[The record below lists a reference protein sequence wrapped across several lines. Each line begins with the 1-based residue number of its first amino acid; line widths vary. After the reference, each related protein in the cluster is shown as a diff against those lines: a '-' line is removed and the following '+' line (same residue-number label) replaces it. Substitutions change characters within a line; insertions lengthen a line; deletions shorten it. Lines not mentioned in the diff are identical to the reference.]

1 MKTLPYLKG
10 LTVQEK
16 MIEYGIAYIEEDLD
30 ALYRKNIRNN
40 IILKVDTVKSLVYLF
55 SKFNLT
61 LYREEILGIIFKPLD
76 TSSIQLLYK
85 LYTNDAIFRDY
96 VNSIFLVYNG
106 SKDTFIAYLRLCIIN
121 AYKSFEYLLPKVR
134 NELIGLHNGYYY
146 FSVKSNTDYDKM
158 YERVSL

>member
-1 MKTLPYLKG
+1 
-10 LTVQEK
+10 

-30 ALYRKNIRNN
+30 TLYRKSIRNN
-40 IILKVDTVKSLVYLF
+40 TILKVDTVKSLVCLL
-55 SKFNLT
+55 SKFYLT
-61 LYREEILGIIFKPLD
+61 LYREEILGND
-76 TSSIQLLYK
+76 SIRLLYK
-85 LYTNDAIFRDY
+85 LYTSDAIFRDY

-106 SKDTFIAYLRLCIIN
+106 QKDNFIEYLRLCVVN

>member
-1 MKTLPYLKG
+1 
-10 LTVQEK
+10 

-30 ALYRKNIRNN
+30 TLYRKSIRNN
-40 IILKVDTVKSLVYLF
+40 TILKVDTVKSLVCLF

-61 LYREEILGIIFKPLD
+61 LYREEILGVIFKPLD
-76 TSSIQLLYK
+76 NDSIRLLYK
-85 LYTNDAIFRDY
+85 LYTSDAIFRDY

-106 SKDTFIAYLRLCIIN
+106 QKDNFIEYLRLCIVN
-121 AYKSFEYLLPKVR
+121 AFKSFEYLLPKVR